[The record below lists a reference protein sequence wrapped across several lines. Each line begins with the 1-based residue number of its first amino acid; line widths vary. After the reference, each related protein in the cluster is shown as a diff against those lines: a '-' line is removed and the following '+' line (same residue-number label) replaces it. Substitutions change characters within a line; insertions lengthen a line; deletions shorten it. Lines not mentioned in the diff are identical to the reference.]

1 MATKVQIVPR
11 KNTKKTQLPTAPPVD
26 PLLDRPKILPTT
38 NLVKAK
44 QEEKVESNSD
54 EEISFES
61 IIRDQPSPKTVA
73 KFLQGCVNQILKD
86 DNSDLESTDM
96 NDSEY

>member
-11 KNTKKTQLPTAPPVD
+11 KNTKKPQPIATSTVD

-44 QEEKVESNSD
+44 QEEKVNPESD
-54 EEISFES
+54 DEISFES

>member
-1 MATKVQIVPR
+1 MAQVVPR
-11 KNTKKTQLPTAPPVD
+11 KNTKKTQPIPPPTVD
-26 PLLDRPKILPTT
+26 PLVERVKILPPT

-44 QEEKVESNSD
+44 QEEKVNPESD
-54 EEISFES
+54 EEIISFES

-73 KFLQGCVNQILKD
+73 KFLQSCVNQILKD
-86 DNSDLESTDM
+86 DDSDLESTDM